1 MARYPQTLLN
11 GSYWV
16 GIQQPSATCDALFT
30 SCLANEL
37 QGTSLA
43 DLWVQAAITVD
54 NEEVFESDGEENP
67 APVGAAATEE
77 EIAATQNLVGP
88 IGAFPPSIPP
98 SRSNRPSVSGAPRFS
113 FNGPRRPSL
122 AIPGSRRPSMPA
134 HLPTIFA
141 HTGVR
146 TPPMLSTPGPVE
158 SSLPTEA
165 LSPIAE
171 SRPVSTAV
179 ENLVMEQ
186 EAPSPWRQLPLMIIL
201 QYGLLALHS
210 TTHDQIFYLYLVS

>member
-1 MARYPQTLLN
+1 
-11 GSYWV
+11 
-16 GIQQPSATCDALFT
+16 
-30 SCLANEL
+30 
-37 QGTSLA
+37 
-43 DLWVQAAITVD
+43 VD
-54 NEEVFESDGEENP
+54 NEEVFESDGEENL
-67 APVGAAATEE
+67 ALAGSAATEE
-77 EIAATQNLVGP
+77 EIATTQNLVGLM
-88 IGAFPPSIPP
+88 GASPPNLPP
-98 SRSNRPSVSGAPRFS
+98 SRSNRPSVSAAPRFS

-122 AIPGSRRPSMPA
+122 AMAGARRPSTPA
-134 HLPTIFA
+134 NFPMIFA

-146 TPPMLSTPGPVE
+146 TPPMLSSPGPVE

-165 LSPIAE
+165 LAPIAE

-186 EAPSPWRQLPLMIIL
+186 KAPSPWTQLPLMIIL